1 MKVTEF
7 KVRTINKL
15 FNIIDGWFD
24 NGFQDGMING
34 VLKTIIKANQN
45 KYDELLKVFTDEQGN
60 IDLSEINKQMEKVVP
75 ENLEIDLKDYAN
87 KMGVPPYLVPNKIL
101 ILPKQDIISLFK

>member
-87 KMGVPPYLVPNKIL
+87 KIGVPPYLVPNKIL
-101 ILPKQDIISLFK
+101 ILPKQDVISLFK

>member
-1 MKVTEF
+1 MRVEEF

-34 VLKTIIKANQN
+34 VLKTIVKANQN

-60 IDLSEINKQMEKVVP
+60 IDLSEIRKQMEKVIP
-75 ENLEIDLKDYAN
+75 ENLEMDLKDYAN
-87 KMGVPPYLVPNKIL
+87 KMGVPPYLVPNKVL
-101 ILPKQDIISLFK
+101 ILPKKDVIDLFK

>member
-75 ENLEIDLKDYAN
+75 ENLEIDLKDYVN

-101 ILPKQDIISLFK
+101 ILPKKDVIDLFR

>member
-87 KMGVPPYLVPNKIL
+87 KMGVPVYLVPNKIL
-101 ILPKQDIISLFK
+101 ILPKQDVISLFK

>member
-101 ILPKQDIISLFK
+101 ILPKQDVISLFK

>member
-15 FNIIDGWFD
+15 FNMIDGWFD

-101 ILPKQDIISLFK
+101 ILPKQDVISLFK

>member
-1 MKVTEF
+1 MKVAEF

-87 KMGVPPYLVPNKIL
+87 KMGVPVYLVPNKIL
-101 ILPKQDIISLFK
+101 ILPKQDVISLFK

>member
-45 KYDELLKVFTDEQGN
+45 KFDELLKVFTDEQGN

-101 ILPKQDIISLFK
+101 ILPKQDVISLFK

>member
-87 KMGVPPYLVPNKIL
+87 KMGVPLYLVPNKIL
-101 ILPKQDIISLFK
+101 ILPKQDVMDIFR